1 MWYHKGENCVCRSI
15 QSIVGTTSNIE
26 KLQTIAAANVIFV
39 YELHDL
45 QVLVTK
51 SDEHEEGEQEEEQ
64 AEDDDA
70 NVGKDTMALFDP
82 TKRKSNPIPV
92 PSLGKQRAL
101 EEDV

>member
-1 MWYHKGENCVCRSI
+1 MWYHMGKNCVCRSI
-15 QSIVGTTSNIE
+15 QSIIGTTSNIE
-26 KLQTIAAANVIFV
+26 KLQTIAASNVIFV

-51 SDEHEEGEQEEEQ
+51 SDEHEEGEQVEER

-70 NVGKDTMALFDP
+70 NVGVDTTALFDP
-82 TKRKSNPIPV
+82 TKRKSNPILV

>member
-1 MWYHKGENCVCRSI
+1 MWYHMEKNCVCRSI
-15 QSIVGTTSNIE
+15 QSIIGTTSNKE
-26 KLQTIAAANVIFV
+26 KLQTIVASNVIFV

-51 SDEHEEGEQEEEQ
+51 SDEHEGGEQKEEQ

-70 NVGKDTMALFDP
+70 NVGEDTMALFDP
-82 TKRKSNPIPV
+82 TKRKSNPILV